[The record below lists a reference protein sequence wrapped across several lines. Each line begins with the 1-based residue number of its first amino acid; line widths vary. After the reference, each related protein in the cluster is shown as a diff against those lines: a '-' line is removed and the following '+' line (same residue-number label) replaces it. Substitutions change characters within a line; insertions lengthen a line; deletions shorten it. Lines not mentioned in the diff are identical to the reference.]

1 MPAPNST
8 EPPSSGARRIDWQH
22 VPHKKMA
29 CPAVTQRRPWIRS
42 LGFPNLQAQG
52 GLDSPAANYA
62 PLSARFGRHHEVV
75 EPGGADLFSVR
86 FGHLRTQV
94 GHLPRSEK
102 CQREISCASRRSSLP
117 GRDAAS
123 LTKHSDT
130 NRSGL
135 GCEYVAVTILGQ
147 RADVRHQPVRP
158 RNDEL
163 VGNRTIK
170 NLLARFRGHL
180 RVLIDR
186 LLPVR
191 VC

>member
-94 GHLPRSEK
+94 GHLSRSEK
-102 CQREISCASRRSSLP
+102 CQ
-117 GRDAAS
+117 
-123 LTKHSDT
+123 
-130 NRSGL
+130 NRSFAIRF
-135 GCEYVAVTILGQ
+135 VSTV
-147 RADVRHQPVRP
+147 D
-158 RNDEL
+158 
-163 VGNRTIK
+163 RT
-170 NLLARFRGHL
+170 LAYAHL
-180 RVLIDR
+180 
-186 LLPVR
+186 P
-191 VC
+191 